1 MSPEFLLTAFVVV
14 ASPGTGAVYTVATGL
29 SQGGRASVV
38 AAFACTLGIVPH
50 MLAAITGLAA
60 LLHASAMA
68 FEIVK
73 YLGVAYLLWMAWSA
87 ARSRGVMRIETDE
100 APRSHGAIVLSGVLL
115 NLLNP
120 KLSIFFL
127 AFLPQF
133 VAPDQSD
140 VSLHMLTLS
149 MVFMAMTFVVFALYG
164 VFAAAMRI
172 HVLERPSVLRC
183 MRYSFSAAFVLLAA
197 RLAFVQR

>member
-1 MSPEFLLTAFVVV
+1 
-14 ASPGTGAVYTVATGL
+14 
-29 SQGGRASVV
+29 
-38 AAFACTLGIVPH
+38 
-50 MLAAITGLAA
+50 
-60 LLHASAMA
+60 
-68 FEIVK
+68 
-73 YLGVAYLLWMAWSA
+73 
-87 ARSRGVMRIETDE
+87 MRIETDE